1 MTKIKAY
8 LQTFND
14 FELLGDALSSI
25 YGLVDELIVVDG
37 CYSWLADYYSAIGIN
52 PERSVDE
59 LYDTL
64 EKSKIPY
71 KAICKVWPTQI
82 DKRIA
87 GYELAAADSNYVIRF
102 DSDELLEFN
111 DDSLSQ
117 FFASDKL
124 VAGMTMPTFITP
136 NIVFSDS
143 NGNYPVQNFIF
154 KKSGISAR
162 NHLEYMWLVLTADKI
177 GGEYKQD
184 YIYESPVAFNKHLTS
199 WRSIKSS
206 VNRALYYNTNW
217 MRKHGFYHLEKYRD
231 VLFGAN
237 DFRIFFEDIGYSNYQ
252 NLLLTDKISIG
263 MSEILDNLPVKRIPK
278 KESRLD
284 AIYETYKNSYAS
296 LLPKDLKFIFFSEKE
311 LFFDITSE
319 TSLKKFFIDGKL
331 TGETSEVITDMH
343 AYVLVLN
350 QNLEYKKQYL
360 DCKFYGNKF
369 VISLSQD
376 AKSILFMSVKRLLSV
391 TLINSKVNNFH
402 SVIFNKSN

>member
-37 CYSWLADYYSAIGIN
+37 CYSWLADYYSAVGIN

-87 GYELAAADSNYVIRF
+87 GYESAAVDADYVIRF
-102 DSDELLEFN
+102 DSDELLEFH
-111 DDSLSQ
+111 DESLNR
-117 FFASDKL
+117 FFSSDKL
-124 VAGMTMPTFITP
+124 VAGMSMPTFITP

-162 NHLEYMWLVLTADKI
+162 NHLEYMWLVLTADNI
-177 GGEYKQD
+177 GGEYKQE
-184 YIYESPVAFNKHLTS
+184 YIYDDPVAFNKHLTS

-217 MRKHGFYHLEKYRD
+217 MRKHGFFHIKKYQD
-231 VLFGAN
+231 VPFSRK
-237 DFRIFFEDIGYSNYQ
+237 DFQNFFEDIGYKNYQ

-263 MSEILDNLPVKRIPK
+263 MSEILDMLPVRRIPK
-278 KESRLD
+278 KEPRLD
-284 AIYETYKNSYAS
+284 EIYETYKNSYAP
-296 LLPKDLKFIFFSEKE
+296 LLPEDLKFIYFSDKE

-319 TSLKKFFIDGKL
+319 LSFKKFFTDGKL
-331 TGETSEVITDMH
+331 KGETNDVISEMH
-343 AYVLVLN
+343 SYVLVLN

-360 DCKFYGNKF
+360 NCTFFGNKF
-369 VISLSQD
+369 VISLSSEI
-376 AKSILFMSVKRLLSV
+376 KNILLMSEKTLLSV
-391 TLINSKVNNFH
+391 TLKCNENKKFDF
-402 SVIFNKSN
+402 VIFNKPN